1 MTAIPTV
8 RAAWAGCLVLAIGI
22 APVARAA
29 GRVDAALAAPPAEK
43 IPADRLKPAVEQAVA
58 SGAAALMA
66 RILADGN
73 EFGLAVPPR
82 VVRKR
87 IGTKKIPARK
97 EMVTEDVYENEYAE
111 VDQLVPELS
120 AGAPTGRFV
129 KGKVKVVTKSRKVGT
144 RQVERLI
151 ADPEGSYTKEVPE
164 YGPGGPDV
172 YELNLPGFNGMALWI
187 LVNAGQREHAATT
200 RLAGGISELVA
211 TCGIS
216 DHTFDVAWLAAGLVA
231 LGPDSDHARLAKEL
245 VGKLVD
251 GQVREKGEARGLWG
265 PVCINYGYFSRL
277 FDMQQQL
284 RHEVEVRLPQA
295 LAALP
300 PQQQGALVKQGQEMK
315 QLLTDVGRSLRSV
328 SSLGTRLIDVTEPHR
343 PVETIVMPGLPTYIY
358 NRVVVDVESTAA
370 ATFALAEARR
380 AGMLPPETPRVTIR
394 GKKAHPGEK
403 TEPALKLA
411 AERLAA
417 AIRPDG
423 GCTSLVRQGVT
434 TGFDKSSLKLAGVPF
449 TGAHPALFEIETA
462 ATDVS
467 GQAALEFLAAA
478 APDAVKACAAQR
490 ERAGERAAAIAR
502 RWYTASAAGYSA
514 KAWPNVYQ
522 SLKVSQADLTK
533 SAALPQPPL
542 EALPVDELPWG
553 RTAAFYEVVPQ
564 FSGLFAADRGAALFD
579 SDLFRL
585 IAYRLVS
592 LQGDDGQWKGP
603 RANPLSSGFDALAME
618 TIAARWH
625 RTLANGKQLKVGDP
639 VTFQTMLRPLC
650 APDYDV
656 MPDAALY
663 ATLTSLAFLVRAIE
677 QPVSVAGVQL
687 LPEQAGGEPLSAERA
702 AALGKRPNAAR
713 AALFDAVLGIQKVSA
728 DDVPVAA
735 PASASSGQDS
745 ADQPA
750 DEPAEDLGAVE
761 DLLAPQP

>member
-1 MTAIPTV
+1 MTV
-8 RAAWAGCLVLAIGI
+8 LRGSRAAWAGCLVLAVRI
-22 APVARAA
+22 APAAEAA

-43 IPADRLKPAVEQAVA
+43 IPAERLRPAVEQAVA
-58 SGAAALMA
+58 GGVAALMA

-82 VVRKR
+82 VTRTR
-87 IGTKKIPARK
+87 IGTKTIPARRV
-97 EMVTEDVYENEYAE
+97 MVTEDVYENEYAE

-120 AGAPTGRFV
+120 GGQPTGRFV

-151 ADPEGSYTKEVPE
+151 SDPEGSSKKEVPE

-172 YELNLPGFNGMALWI
+172 YELNLPGYNGMALWI
-187 LVNAGQREHAATT
+187 LVNAGQRQHAATE
-200 RLAGGISELVA
+200 RLADGIAELVN

-231 LGPDSDHARLAKEL
+231 LGPDSKHARLAKEL

-265 PVCINYGYFSRL
+265 PVCIDYGYFSRL

-295 LAALP
+295 LANLP
-300 PQQQGALVKQGQEMK
+300 PQQQGPLVKQGKEMRR
-315 QLLTDVGRSLRSV
+315 LLGDVGMAIRSV
-328 SSLGTRLIDVTEPHR
+328 SSLGTRLTDVMEPHR
-343 PVETIVMPGLPTYIY
+343 PVETIVIPGLPAYIY
-358 NRVVVDVESTAA
+358 NRVVVDVESTAVA
-370 ATFALAEARR
+370 AFALAEARR

-394 GKKAHPGEK
+394 GKKVHPGEK
-403 TEPALKLA
+403 TDATLKLA
-411 AERLAA
+411 VERLAA
-417 AIRPDG
+417 AIGPDG

-449 TGAHPALFEIETA
+449 TGVHPTLFEIETA
-462 ATDVS
+462 ATDVA
-467 GQAALEFLAAA
+467 GQAAIEFLAAA
-478 APDAVKACAAQR
+478 APDAVKAYAAQR

-502 RWYTASAAGYSA
+502 RWYAASAAGYSA
-514 KAWPNVYQ
+514 KAWPSVYQ
-522 SLKVSQADLTK
+522 SLTVTQADLTK

-542 EALPVDELPWG
+542 DARPVDALPWG
-553 RTAAFYEVVPQ
+553 RTAAFYEVLPQ
-564 FSGLFAADRGAALFD
+564 FSGLFAAARGAALFD

-603 RANPLSSGFDALAME
+603 RANPLSSGFDALAIE
-618 TIAARWH
+618 TIANRWH
-625 RTLANGKQLKVGDP
+625 RTLANGKSLKVGDP

-656 MPDAALY
+656 LPDAALY
-663 ATLTSLAFLVRAIE
+663 ATLTSLAFLVRAVE
-677 QPVSVAGVQL
+677 EPVSVAGVTV
-687 LPEQAGGEPLSAERA
+687 LPEPAGGEPLSAERA

-713 AALFDAVLGIQKVSA
+713 AALFDAVLGIQKVTA
-728 DDVPVAA
+728 DDVPAAA
-735 PASASSGQDS
+735 PASA
-745 ADQPA
+745 APNP
-750 DEPAEDLGAVE
+750 EPAEDLGSVE